1 MSFQPERDM
10 ISAEEQQILASLS
23 EISQDIKS
31 HLTLIAELT
40 ARKRKADTGPF
51 QQLSQTACEP

>member
-1 MSFQPERDM
+1 M